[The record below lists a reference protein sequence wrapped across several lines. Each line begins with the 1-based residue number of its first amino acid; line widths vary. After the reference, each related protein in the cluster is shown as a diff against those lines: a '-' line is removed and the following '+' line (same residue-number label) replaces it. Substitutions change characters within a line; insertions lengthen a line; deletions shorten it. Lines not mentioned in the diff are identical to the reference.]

1 MRKTQYKSSGLN
13 MKLVY
18 FSWVKDRIGF
28 GEEDVDLPD
37 HVKSVEDLLAWLP
50 DRGANFANALA
61 DPAIIRVAVD
71 QEYAAPETD
80 VTKASEIALFPPV
93 TGG

>member
-1 MRKTQYKSSGLN
+1 

-18 FSWVKDRIGF
+18 FSWVKDRIGVA
-28 GEEDVDLPD
+28 EETVELPGDVRT
-37 HVKSVEDLLAWLP
+37 VADLLAWLP
-50 DRGANFANALA
+50 GRGANFADALA
-61 DPAIIRVAVD
+61 EPAIIRVAVD
-71 QEYAAPETD
+71 QEYATPDVD

>member
-1 MRKTQYKSSGLN
+1 

-28 GEEDVDLPD
+28 GEEDVDLPET
-37 HVKSVEDLLAWLP
+37 VKTVEDLLTWLP
-50 DRGANFANALA
+50 GRGENFANALA

-71 QEYAAPETD
+71 QEYATPGAD
-80 VTKASEIALFPPV
+80 VTKASEVALFPPV

>member
-1 MRKTQYKSSGLN
+1 

-18 FSWVKDRIGF
+18 FSWVKDRIGMA
-28 GEEDVDLPD
+28 EETVELPD
-37 HVKSVEDLLAWLP
+37 DVKTVADFLAWMP
-50 DRGANFANALA
+50 GRGANFAAALA

-71 QEYAAPETD
+71 QEYATAETI
-80 VTKASEIALFPPV
+80 VVGASEVALFPPV